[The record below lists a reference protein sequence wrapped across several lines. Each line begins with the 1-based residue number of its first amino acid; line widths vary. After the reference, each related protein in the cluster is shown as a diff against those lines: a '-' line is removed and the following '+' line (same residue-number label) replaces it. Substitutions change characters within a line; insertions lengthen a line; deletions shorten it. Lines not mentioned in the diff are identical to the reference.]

1 MMRVVPAASDP
12 GSEDSRSAVSD
23 PSEPALAPGTRASI
37 RQELRDGLGLRSP
50 HVTHGAHLV
59 ALTSFGTVIA
69 VSLVAAATAAFYAA
83 NFPVAIA
90 LLSGVAGGLVGFVLW
105 TRGQQALATGLHVS
119 GLLGAALLCLAA
131 TGSVGGAT
139 AVLLLAS
146 VITAGGLMGW
156 RAVLLDL
163 VACAGV
169 LAAGWSFAEPLQQL
183 FGMTPNYEVPE
194 AMMVAFV
201 VSSLPSWG
209 AYVVAIDTSNRVAW
223 LRAQASAAMLRDKT
237 RTQQQ
242 EVESLKLDLALVQR
256 QAEQARMLRMLT
268 HDHLMGLPL
277 PALRARCEGALAH
290 WRIPGGLDGLEK
302 AAAEPA
308 SEDAV
313 ARQDAT
319 FRSGLAVLLAVAARA
334 RSGPAGGTP

>member
-1 MMRVVPAASDP
+1 M
-12 GSEDSRSAVSD
+12 
-23 PSEPALAPGTRASI
+23 

-105 TRGQQALATGLHVS
+105 TNGRHALATALHVS

-183 FGMTPNYEVPE
+183 FGMTPNYDVPE

-223 LRAQASAAMLRDKT
+223 LRAQASAALLRDKT
-237 RTQQQ
+237 RAQEQ
-242 EVESLKLDLALVQR
+242 EVASLKLDLALVQR
-256 QAEQARMLRMLT
+256 EAEQARMLRMLT
-268 HDHLMGLPL
+268 HDHLTGLPF
-277 PALRARCEGALAH
+277 PALRARCAGALAH
-290 WRIPGGLDGLEK
+290 WRIPGGLDGLDK
-302 AAAEPA
+302 DPVEPTGD
-308 SEDAV
+308 DAV

-319 FRSGLAVLLAVAARA
+319 FRSGLVALLSVAQ
-334 RSGPAGGTP
+334 PAHSNEPGAAP